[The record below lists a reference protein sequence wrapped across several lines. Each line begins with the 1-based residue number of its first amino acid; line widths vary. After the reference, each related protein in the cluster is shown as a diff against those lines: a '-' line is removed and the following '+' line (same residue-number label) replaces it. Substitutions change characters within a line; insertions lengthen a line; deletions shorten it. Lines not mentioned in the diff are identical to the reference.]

1 MKDYKKVADRIRKM
15 GNFCGIHYCGMPTE
29 HFPVNLYFQLCEA
42 YIIGYVFYVSYN
54 WGSWSIDYTL
64 DTSIKMRADMKH
76 ISGIKADKDMYG
88 KVEKIINKIREH
100 CGVKS

>member
-1 MKDYKKVADRIRKM
+1 MKDYKKVADKIRKM
-15 GNFCGIHYCGMPTE
+15 GNFCDIYYCGMPTE
-29 HFPVNLYFQLCEA
+29 HCPVNLCFQLCEA

-64 DTSIKMRADMKH
+64 DTSIKMRAEMKH
-76 ISGIKADKDMYG
+76 ISGIKADKDMYA
-88 KVEKIINKIREH
+88 KVEKIINEIREH